1 MDRLTRPEADGVKTF
16 CSGCSDKPMFGKCNI
31 GAECYHRQVFIA
43 LQAYEDTG
51 LMPEEIKS
59 LISDAGINIAMRNR
73 ELKVENDRLKKALE
87 QAQADTA
94 ILREALEQINNL
106 IETED
111 EDDYMYFSSDKVG
124 EIYESMRNKI
134 TSTTAGRDY
143 LDRMRKLE
151 SALISLK
158 NGPFIWDKSW
168 TQMIDDALN
177 GDAPFEDLE
186 ASTDG

>member
-1 MDRLTRPEADGVKTF
+1 MKRLTEHDEFGNADIIQA
-16 CSGCSDKPMFGKCNI
+16 SGNEWQGELDYETLVAVTEGLNRL
-31 GAECYHRQVFIA
+31 AD
-43 LQAYEDTG
+43 YEDTG

-94 ILREALEQINNL
+94 ILRDALEQINNL

-111 EDDYMYFSSDKVG
+111 EDDYMYFSSDKAG